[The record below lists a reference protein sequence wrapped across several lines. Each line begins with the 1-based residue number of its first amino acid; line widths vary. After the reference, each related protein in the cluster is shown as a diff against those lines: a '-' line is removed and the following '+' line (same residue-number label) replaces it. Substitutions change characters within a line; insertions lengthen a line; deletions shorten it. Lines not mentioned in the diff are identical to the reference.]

1 MSGVLE
7 SAVRRWTEAAALLAR
22 VGRGPAAGQA
32 WLGPAWSGSAA
43 RAYEEWA
50 GALGQAS
57 ERAARALRA
66 AADSARVFAGTWPE
80 RCLEADLDAVRAGTR
95 AIADVPVPGERPA
108 RPPPPEPARPPAR
121 APSSRSKPPRRKERP
136 REPRRHAVPAPTHA
150 PAGSVRDWIERA
162 TAILREHGYRPEQ
175 MDPDAIAT
183 IIKHESSGN
192 PAAVNNW
199 DSNAAKGIPS
209 TGLMQTIPPTFERWH
224 LPGHD
229 QILDPV
235 DNIIAGVR
243 YAIARYGSVSRVP
256 GVVSL
261 AAGEGY
267 RGY

>member
-1 MSGVLE
+1 MSGTVE
-7 SAVRRWTEAAALLAR
+7 AAVRRWTEAAALLTR
-22 VGRGPAAGQA
+22 MGRAPATALT
-32 WLGPAWSGSAA
+32 WLGPAWSGAAA
-43 RAYEEWA
+43 RAYGDWA
-50 GALGQAS
+50 GAFDQAS
-57 ERAARALRA
+57 DRAARALRA
-66 AADSARVFAGTWPE
+66 AAESARALAETSPR
-80 RCLEADLDAVRAGTR
+80 RCLGADLDAVRAGLR
-95 AIADVPVPGERPA
+95 AITEVRMPGQRDAEPER
-108 RPPPPEPARPPAR
+108 RPPPAEPERPPQPR
-121 APSSRSKPPRRKERP
+121 SRGQRGTHSSHGHRPAER
-136 REPRRHAVPAPTHA
+136 
-150 PAGSVRDWIERA
+150 AGSVPDWIRQA

-183 IIKHESSGN
+183 IIEHESSGN
-192 PAAVNNW
+192 PAAVNDW

-209 TGLMQTIPPTFERWH
+209 TGLMQTIPPTFEQWH

>member
-1 MSGVLE
+1 MGRVSGPVDA
-7 SAVRRWTEAAALLAR
+7 AVRRWTEAAALLTRMGTA
-22 VGRGPAAGQA
+22 PASVLT
-32 WLGPAWSGSAA
+32 WLGPAWTGAAA
-43 RAYEEWA
+43 RAYGEWA
-50 GALGQAS
+50 GAFDQATD
-57 ERAARALRA
+57 RAARALRA
-66 AADSARVFAGTWPE
+66 VADSARGLAGTWPR
-80 RCLEADLDAVRAGTR
+80 RCLEDADLDAVRAGSR
-95 AIADVPVPGERPA
+95 GVREVRMPGERGAEPA
-108 RPPPPEPARPPAR
+108 RRIPAEPSRPPAR
-121 APSSRSKPPRRKERP
+121 TADPSPRRSGARTPGSHRSRERS
-136 REPRRHAVPAPTHA
+136 
-150 PAGSVRDWIERA
+150 GSVPDWIGQA

-183 IIKHESSGN
+183 IIEHESSGN
-192 PAAVNNW
+192 PAAVNDW
-199 DSNAAKGIPS
+199 DSNAANGIPS
-209 TGLMQTIPPTFERWH
+209 TGLMQTIPPTFEQWH